1 MGSYRVIAFMILVG
15 RLLVMLPTA
24 QAQKT
29 AEVSVSQ
36 SATTED
42 LPHWLTLDLELRSRT
57 EGQTAI
63 NFLPGVSPVYDL
75 TRLRIGVGVKAP
87 KYFSA
92 YLETQD
98 SHALG
103 LPLHDVAS
111 NMRNFFDFRQA
122 YLRLD
127 IAKTSTFVG
136 RQELR
141 FGDERLIGIS
151 NWTNNSH
158 TFDVIRTV
166 IGNPENHI
174 DLFSGSVVQ
183 VRPTQLDTPRGGF
196 DLHGTY
202 ATLTTLVPHVRLEPY
217 VLMKTPMVTSRQGI
231 VGRETLVAPGIRM
244 TGKLPANFDYS
255 LEGILERGS
264 FANDSIRASAGYVK
278 AGYTLHSLPW
288 RPRIQA
294 EYDYASGD
302 PRRNPS
308 VVKTFDQFFPSNH
321 DVFGLTDVFGWQ
333 NIVQKRLDLDFH
345 PAKALYV
352 LLHGETLNVA
362 TTNDSVF
369 SSSGGVLMQPPSGGF
384 GSNRIGTEVDGAL
397 QYSWKRIP
405 LLWELGIGH
414 FWPSAL
420 MSANNH
426 GTQLTLAYFQLTY
439 RLEIGSGKARRVI
452 DGKDSDTGGK

>member
-1 MGSYRVIAFMILVG
+1 MHSYRVIAFMILLG
-15 RLLVMLPTA
+15 RLLVMLPIA

-29 AEVSVSQ
+29 EEVSSLQ
-36 SATTED
+36 DATTED
-42 LPHWLTLDLELRSRT
+42 LPNWLSLDLELRSRT
-57 EGQTAI
+57 EAQTAI
-63 NFLPGVSPVYDL
+63 NFLPGISPLYDL

-92 YLETQD
+92 YLQTQD

-103 LPLHDVAS
+103 LPLRYVAS

-127 IAKTSTFVG
+127 IAKTTTFVG

-151 NWTNNSH
+151 NWTNNSR

-196 DLHGTY
+196 DLHGAY

-217 VLMKTPMVTSRQGI
+217 VLMKTPAVTSRQGI

-244 TGKLPANFDYS
+244 TGKLPAHFDYS
-255 LEGILERGS
+255 LEGVLERGA
-264 FANDSIRASAGYVK
+264 FANDSIRASGGYVK

-288 RPRIQA
+288 RPHIQA

-308 VVKTFDQFFPSNH
+308 VVRTFDQFFPSNH

-333 NIVQKRLDLDFH
+333 NIVQKRLNIDFH
-345 PAKALYV
+345 PAKSLYV
-352 LLHGETLNVA
+352 LLHGETLDVA
-362 TTNDSVF
+362 STNDSVY
-369 SSSGGVLMQPPSGGF
+369 SSGGGVLVHPPSGGF

-397 QYSWKRIP
+397 QYAWKRIP
-405 LLWELGIGH
+405 LLWELGMGH
-414 FWPSAL
+414 FWPGAL

-439 RLEIGSGKARRVI
+439 RLKVGSGTARRVI
-452 DGKDSDTGGK
+452 DGRNSNTGGN

>member
-1 MGSYRVIAFMILVG
+1 MILLG
-15 RLLVMLPTA
+15 RLLVMLPIA

-29 AEVSVSQ
+29 QEVSSLQ
-36 SATTED
+36 DATTED
-42 LPHWLTLDLELRSRT
+42 LPNWLSLDLELRSRT
-57 EGQTAI
+57 EAQTAI
-63 NFLPGVSPVYDL
+63 NFLPGISPLYDL

-92 YLETQD
+92 YLQTQD

-103 LPLHDVAS
+103 LPLRYVAS
-111 NMRNFFDFRQA
+111 NMRDFFDVRQA

-127 IAKTSTFVG
+127 IAKTTTFVG
-136 RQELR
+136 RQEMR

-151 NWTNNSH
+151 NWTNNSR

-183 VRPTQLDTPRGGF
+183 VRPTQLDTARGGF
-196 DLHGTY
+196 DLHGAY
-202 ATLTTLVPHVRLEPY
+202 ATLTTLVPQVRLEPY
-217 VLMKTPMVTSRQGI
+217 VLMKTPKVTSRQGI

-244 TGKLPANFDYS
+244 TGKLPAHFDYS
-255 LEGILERGS
+255 LEGVLERGA
-264 FANDSIRASAGYVK
+264 FANDSIRASGGYVK
-278 AGYTLHSLPW
+278 AGYTLQFLPW
-288 RPRIQA
+288 RPHIQA

-308 VVKTFDQFFPSNH
+308 VVRTFDQFFPSNH

-333 NIVQKRLDLDFH
+333 NIVQKRLNIDLH
-345 PAKALYV
+345 PAKSLYV
-352 LLHGETLNVA
+352 LLHGETLDVA
-362 TTNDSVF
+362 STNDSVY
-369 SSSGGVLMQPPSGGF
+369 SSGGGVLVHPPSGGF

-397 QYSWKRIP
+397 QYAWKRVP

-414 FWPSAL
+414 FWPGAL

-426 GTQLTLAYFQLTY
+426 DTQLTLAYFQLTY
-439 RLEIGSGKARRVI
+439 RLKVGSGPSRQLSTEGIQTLKAT
-452 DGKDSDTGGK
+452 K